1 MRSALHLQLEVP
13 DRVRLG
19 SDFRDIL
26 DARAIMQEQCC
37 QPLLSQNIV
46 PWKVMVQPGEG
57 DFGMPVAGYVAPER
71 DRDTGREVSG
81 RRPPQVGLADLPHA
95 ARERTWAHEV
105 LAGVETQQFR
115 NIRDRP
121 ITAENPA
128 QGRLRVKG
136 SVHDSSMIPR
146 LPDHRPRKT
155 SAHSGRTANRGGG
168 AHSVSDAV
176 CAVSQEERRP
186 TSFRVADARNPAV
199 AKPALRDAAPAAR

>member
-1 MRSALHLQLEVP
+1 
-13 DRVRLG
+13 
-19 SDFRDIL
+19 
-26 DARAIMQEQCC
+26 
-37 QPLLSQNIV
+37 
-46 PWKVMVQPGEG
+46 
-57 DFGMPVAGYVAPER
+57 
-71 DRDTGREVSG
+71 
-81 RRPPQVGLADLPHA
+81 
-95 ARERTWAHEV
+95 
-105 LAGVETQQFR
+105 
-115 NIRDRP
+115 
-121 ITAENPA
+121 
-128 QGRLRVKG
+128 LRVKG